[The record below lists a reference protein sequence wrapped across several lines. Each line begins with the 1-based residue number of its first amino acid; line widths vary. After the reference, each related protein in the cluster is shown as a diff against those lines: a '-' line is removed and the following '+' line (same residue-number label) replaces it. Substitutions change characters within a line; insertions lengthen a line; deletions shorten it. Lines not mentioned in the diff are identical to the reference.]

1 MTDSLQPELSVIIIN
16 RNTAHLLLTC
26 LEHIFRS
33 DLDEKPE
40 VLVVDNGSSDDSVAK
55 VKTAYPG
62 VIILEAG
69 KNLGFAA
76 ANNVAAKLARGR
88 YLLLVNTDAFLEKD
102 CARALL
108 ELMKSDPRIGMVGPQ
123 LLNDDRSHQ
132 TSFEAVP
139 TLVTETLNRSL
150 LKRLFPK
157 RFPGKRPDAQK
168 AFPVEALIGAVMM
181 LRREY
186 FEALDGFDE
195 DYFFFLEETDLAV
208 RMRQAGW
215 QILHE
220 PRAKAIHLQGA
231 TADIAPPSARI
242 EFYRSRYIFFSK
254 HYGSRVMRLLKSVLI
269 ANLILNVA
277 GLGLLAVGTLGQARS
292 VTNRLKVRAALLKW
306 HFQSCP
312 DGSGLPRE

>member
-33 DLDEKPE
+33 DLGEKPE

-76 ANNVAAKLARGR
+76 ANNVAAKLARSR

-123 LLNDDRSHQ
+123 LLNDDGSHQ
-132 TSFEAVP
+132 TSFEATP

-220 PRAKAIHLQGA
+220 PQPKLPTFRAQPRILRRPRQESSF
-231 TADIAPPSARI
+231 IAPAIS
-242 EFYRSRYIFFSK
+242 F
-254 HYGSRVMRLLKSVLI
+254 
-269 ANLILNVA
+269 
-277 GLGLLAVGTLGQARS
+277 LASTMGHG
-292 VTNRLKVRAALLKW
+292 
-306 HFQSCP
+306 
-312 DGSGLPRE
+312 

>member
-1 MTDSLQPELSVIIIN
+1 MTDSLQPELSVIITN

-33 DLDEKPE
+33 DLGEKPE
-40 VLVVDNGSSDDSVAK
+40 VLVVDNGSSDDSVEK
-55 VKTAYPG
+55 VKTAYPS

-69 KNLGFAA
+69 KNLGFGA

-88 YLLLVNTDAFLEKD
+88 YLLLVNTDAFVEKD
-102 CARALL
+102 CARVLL
-108 ELMKSDPRIGMVGPQ
+108 ELMKSDTRIGMVGPQ
-123 LLNDDRSHQ
+123 LLNEDGSPQ
-132 TSFEAVP
+132 TSFEATP

-150 LKRLFPK
+150 LKRLFPT
-157 RFPGKRPDAQK
+157 RFPGKQLHVKK

-186 FEALDGFDE
+186 FDALDGFDE

-208 RMRQAGW
+208 KMRQAGW

-242 EFYRSRYIFFSK
+242 EFYRSRYIFFGK
-254 HYGSRVMRLLKSVLI
+254 HYGSGATRVLKSVLT
-269 ANLILNVA
+269 ANLMLNVA
-277 GLGLLAVGTLGQARS
+277 GLGLIALATLGQARS
-292 VTNRLKVRAALLKW
+292 VGNRLRVRTELLKW
-306 HFQSCP
+306 HLQGCP
-312 DGSGLPRE
+312 DGQGLPRE

>member
-26 LEHIFRS
+26 LKHIFRS
-33 DLDEKPE
+33 DLGEKPE

-108 ELMKSDPRIGMVGPQ
+108 ELMKSYPRIGMVGPQ
-123 LLNDDRSHQ
+123 LLSDDGSHQ
-132 TSFEAVP
+132 TSFEATP

-220 PRAKAIHLQGA
+220 PRAKATHLQGA

-254 HYGSRVMRLLKSVLI
+254 HYGSRVMRLLKSVLT
-269 ANLILNVA
+269 ANLMLNVA
-277 GLGLLAVGTLGQARS
+277 GLGLIALASLGQARS
-292 VTNRLKVRAALLKW
+292 VRNRLRVRTELLKW
-306 HFQSCP
+306 HLQGCP
-312 DGSGLPRE
+312 DGQGLPRE